1 MGAKRC
7 SECGAQL
14 RLRSTLCPL
23 CGAEEGGDATT
34 AKRKQASK
42 KRPGAKVVTVE
53 DYQADM
59 RRLRDEL
66 KRLRKAEA
74 S

>member
-23 CGAEEGGDATT
+23 CGAEEAGT
-34 AKRKQASK
+34 K
-42 KRPGAKVVTVE
+42 KRGKDEPGPDAMVVTVD
-53 DYQADM
+53 DYQADIRKLREEL
-59 RRLRDEL
+59 RRLRD
-66 KRLRKAEA
+66 AEA

>member
-23 CGAEEGGDATT
+23 CGAEEAGAAKPGKAKPGNEPGPDAM
-34 AKRKQASK
+34 
-42 KRPGAKVVTVE
+42 VVTAD
-53 DYQADM
+53 DYQADIRKLREEL
-59 RRLRDEL
+59 RRLRD
-66 KRLRKAEA
+66 AEA

>member
-23 CGAEEGGDATT
+23 CGAEEART
-34 AKRKQASK
+34 K
-42 KRPGAKVVTVE
+42 KRAKDEPGPDAMVVTVD
-53 DYQADM
+53 DYQADIRKLREEL
-59 RRLRDEL
+59 RRLRD
-66 KRLRKAEA
+66 AEA

>member
-1 MGAKRC
+1 
-7 SECGAQL
+7 L

-23 CGAEEGGDATT
+23 CGTSEEDA
-34 AKRKQASK
+34 ASK
-42 KRPGAKVVTVE
+42 SEDADWPDAMVVEAE

-66 KRLRKAEA
+66 RRLREVEA

>member
-7 SECGAQL
+7 RGCGAQL

-23 CGAEEGGDATT
+23 CGTSEEDA
-34 AKRKQASK
+34 ANKFEEADW
-42 KRPGAKVVTVE
+42 PDAMVVKTE

-66 KRLRKAEA
+66 RRLRQAEA